1 MTMTVLGT
9 LHVLRQVEV
18 QFPQIILDFLV
29 TGNFNYI
36 LMRLGVR
43 DYLLKKL

>member
-9 LHVLRQVEV
+9 SHVIRQVEV
-18 QFPQIILDFLV
+18 QFPQDFLV
-29 TGNFNYI
+29 TRNFNYI
-36 LMRLGVR
+36 LMRLGIR

>member
-1 MTMTVLGT
+1 MTMMVLGT
-9 LHVLRQVEV
+9 SHVLRQVEV
-18 QFPQIILDFLV
+18 HFPQDILV
-29 TGNFNYI
+29 TGNFYYI